1 MAQGTRCAITRKDNK
16 GTARREEMAAV
27 KLPNITVEFREEESC
42 ALGRISITLILGM
55 AAHIAWMYL
64 FIFNGPR
71 FFFPNL
77 EEPGRLFFI
86 SSLVTFAITLLGY
99 GIFLKQARALFD
111 SIKQRRR
118 NRGIAA
124 FLVFAS
130 MALMLFAN
138 YTGIMPHA
146 CSLIAGIISGIGSAV
161 LLMSYGVSS
170 SVCDL
175 PTITISISVAL
186 FIAMVAFV
194 LVTKIGNTYPAA
206 CILFTLLMPLVEVI
220 CLNRCSHN
228 LVDRLEFNGLTTPV
242 HTMPFAT
249 HVCLPSIAFGII
261 LGITRAR
268 VAHVPH
274 DPTEYNDI
282 ILFALMA
289 AIFALAI
296 MLGSMLFQRKN
307 NNFSF
312 RTMLPVSALLLALLV
327 IPACNQMPYATF
339 FLFGAYIMM
348 EGCMWIFY
356 SDISQTYRVSA
367 FTVFGFGRG
376 SLALGALTSYLLEI
390 NNVPV
395 YDSTNNIAAFI
406 AFAFVLFSFGRSL
419 LPTNTELRDTLKRG
433 RMCPA
438 LISNDEL
445 ALHDVVSMSKQA
457 IRTIDDAQANV
468 LKAGKAESREE
479 HPEDKTGATPKP
491 STATTHDGAHKQGI
505 FKRKCSLVAETYLLS
520 RKETEVLFLLAK
532 GHNSAAIQERLYISA
547 GTANTH
553 MRHIYRKLNVH
564 SQQEL
569 MTLVESTWVEE

>member
-1 MAQGTRCAITRKDNK
+1 MAQGTRCASTRKDNK

-86 SSLVTFAITLLGY
+86 SSLVTFAITLLSY
-99 GIFLKQARALFD
+99 GIFLKQARTLFD
-111 SIKQRRR
+111 SLEKRRR

-130 MALMLFAN
+130 MVIMLFAN
-138 YTGIMPHA
+138 FTGIAPHT
-146 CSLIAGIISGIGSAV
+146 CSLVAGVTSGIGSAA

-175 PTITISISVAL
+175 PTITISISIAL

-194 LVTKIGNTYPAA
+194 LVTKISNTYPVV
-206 CILFTLLMPLVEVI
+206 CILFTLLLPFAEVT
-220 CLNRCSHN
+220 CLKRCSHN

-242 HTMPFAT
+242 HTIPFAT

-274 DPTEYNDI
+274 DPLEYNDI

-339 FLFGAYIMM
+339 FLFAAYIMM

-395 YDSTNNIAAFI
+395 YDSTNNVAAFI

-419 LPTNTELRDTLKRG
+419 LPTNAELRDTLKRG

-445 ALHDVVSMSKQA
+445 ALHDVVSMRKQA
-457 IRTIDDAQANV
+457 MRTIDDAQANV
-468 LKAGKAESREE
+468 LKAGKAESGEE
-479 HPEDKTGATPKP
+479 HPENKTGATPKP
-491 STATTHDGAHKQGI
+491 STATAHDGAHKQGI